1 MTCCERNGWQ
11 MNRHVHVIPLAAVC
25 LGVGILITCFLP
37 AQLLVVIVAFA
48 IIAIGVLGL
57 KC

>member
-1 MTCCERNGWQ
+1 
-11 MNRHVHVIPLAAVC
+11 MNRHVHVVPLAAVC

-37 AQLLVVIVAFA
+37 AQLLVVIVALA
-48 IIAIGVLGL
+48 IIALGVLGL